1 MTNRNPTAN
10 QIALDALEIHP
21 ESRRA
26 AYLERICGCDE
37 SLRNEVEQLLL
48 AHENSNALFD
58 DPLGDSEK
66 TTPFQLLSGEFEEP
80 MVGPYRL
87 LSMIAEGGMGVVYE
101 AEQQEPVR
109 RFVAVKIIKP
119 GTDSQDVIARFE
131 IERQT
136 LALMDHPNIAS
147 VLDAG
152 STQWGQPYFV
162 MELVRGTPLTQHCD
176 ERHLGVPERLQ
187 LFMQVCH
194 AVQHAH
200 MKGIIHRDIKPSN
213 VLVTMKDGV
222 PVPKVIDFGV
232 AKALDQP
239 INEQTLRA
247 RFNQMVG
254 TPIYMSPEQ
263 ASLECH
269 DVDTR
274 SDIYSLGIVLYELLT
289 GTTPCDAERLDKAT
303 FADFCRLKSDETPP
317 LPSSPRHYT
326 RSRSD
331 CRRRRPAWLA
341 ARPPQPVPAR

>member
-1 MTNRNPTAN
+1 MTSRNPTAS

-26 AYLERICGCDE
+26 AYLDRVCGADE
-37 SLRNEVEQLLL
+37 ALRSEVEQLLR
-48 AHENSNALFD
+48 AQQHSD
-58 DPLGDSEK
+58 SPGDELVGDAEK
-66 TTPFQLLSGEFEEP
+66 TTPFQLLSGEFDEP

-87 LSMIAEGGMGVVYE
+87 LSLIAEGGMGVVYE

-162 MELVRGTPLTQHCD
+162 MELVRGTPITQHCD

-187 LFMQVCH
+187 LFAQVCH

-239 INEQTLRA
+239 LNEQTLRS

-263 ASLECH
+263 ASLDCY

-274 SDIYSLGIVLYELLT
+274 SDIYSLGIVLYELLP
-289 GTTPCDAERLDKAT
+289 GTTPCGADRLT
-303 FADFCRLKSDETPP
+303 
-317 LPSSPRHYT
+317 
-326 RSRSD
+326 
-331 CRRRRPAWLA
+331 RRPLQSSAG
-341 ARPPQPVPAR
+341 